1 MKEASFVG
9 ALLSPIS
16 PTRSLIC
23 ILFFSFLV
31 RKSCGVD
38 PQFQR
43 CSVPQNCGDGQN
55 ITFPFF
61 IHGSKPQNYSCGHPG
76 FPISCNINGQPTFT
90 LSDINYTIH
99 QIFYQ
104 NQTIHVSNPDF
115 SKSNTDCI
123 PLTKNISLPSIRFE
137 LVPKQT
143 HLLLLYN
150 CSNNYSSLPGDSQF
164 YDGCYGEKV
173 LALSEDDPKLGDV
186 SNECKTRV
194 VAPVEAAAYGG
205 ENHDEIRG
213 ALENGFWLKWKV
225 NDCSNCQHS
234 GGFCGTKFD
243 NSKNYR
249 FQCFCADGPQYVGC
263 QVPGQFSLSRLFCF
277 SVIFIQNLLG
287 LACPLV
293 YEVDDVDK

>member
-1 MKEASFVG
+1 VADTGTNRTIPFGLFYSKLPRAAIVPNFGSQIKIASPLKVPDFSTLSPSPPLYLFPHSSFSSPSLRPLFSDHDPPQFEDPEMKEASFVG
-9 ALLSPIS
+9 TLLSPIS
-16 PTRSLIC
+16 PMRSLMC

-61 IHGSKPQNYSCGHPG
+61 IQATQQQNYSCGHPG
-76 FPISCNINGQPTFT
+76 FPVSCNINRQPTFT

-137 LVPKQT
+137 LVPNQSN
-143 HLLLLYN
+143 LLLLYN
-150 CSNNYSSLPGDSQF
+150 CSNNSSSLP
-164 YDGCYGEKV
+164 
-173 LALSEDDPKLGDV
+173 
-186 SNECKTRV
+186 R
-194 VAPVEAAAYGG
+194 
-205 ENHDEIRG
+205 
-213 ALENGFWLKWKV
+213 
-225 NDCSNCQHS
+225 
-234 GGFCGTKFD
+234 
-243 NSKNYR
+243 
-249 FQCFCADGPQYVGC
+249 
-263 QVPGQFSLSRLFCF
+263 
-277 SVIFIQNLLG
+277 
-287 LACPLV
+287 
-293 YEVDDVDK
+293 